1 MQRLDQLN
9 TRFGRTTVQ
18 VAAALPSQPKALG
31 SKSKPVAPW
40 QGQQQRRTRACT
52 TSWDELWEIG

>member
-9 TRFGRTTVQ
+9 ARFGRATVQ
-18 VAAALPSQPKALG
+18 VAAALSSQPKPRG
-31 SKSKPVAPW
+31 SKAAPVVPW
-40 QGQQQRRTRACT
+40 QGQQQHRTPAFT